1 MKLTITNVACS
12 ILMVIILVTACKKE
26 HYSSRDTSG
35 LKPPPPPP
43 PPPPPDPT
51 LVSFNPA
58 DAIDNW
64 ESAGNK
70 GAIEK
75 TAGKEGQGWLK
86 ATIANGDDFMQ
97 LIYKRPAPVDPK
109 LTIDIGQFVF
119 WFYVS
124 SVADLK
130 NNDGQIE
137 LTSSTE
143 SDKKEYAWNLADII
157 PGLKNGWNEVKLN
170 FNTAQTSSDGG
181 PDIHAFNFFRIYL
194 WTGSKQHS
202 DVAIGVDDL
211 RFRARPKTIEVFNN
225 AETLDNWETAANKG
239 AIEKPGA
246 KEGQGWLKA
255 SIVNNEDFM
264 QFIYKRPAPLNAGL
278 TKANGALK
286 LWLYI
291 GDISQIKSDGQFEL
305 TSSAESDKNEYSW
318 NLAPMIPNLKN
329 GWNELTLNFSD
340 AGESSGDGG
349 PKLTAFNYFKLY
361 LWTNNKTHADVA
373 LGLDDLR
380 LIEK

>member
-1 MKLTITNVACS
+1 MKLYLTIIVCTMLLAVV
-12 ILMVIILVTACKKE
+12 LLTACNKE
-26 HYSSRDTSG
+26 NYSSRDTSG

-75 TAGKEGQGWLK
+75 TGGKEGAGWLK
-86 ATIANGDDFMQ
+86 ASIVTGEDYMH

-109 LTIDIGQFVF
+109 LTIDNGQFVF

-137 LTSSTE
+137 LTSSNE
-143 SDKKEYAWNLADII
+143 SDKREYAWNLADII
-157 PGLKNGWNEVKLN
+157 PGLKNGWNEIKLN
-170 FNTAQTSSDGG
+170 FSTADVSNDGG

-194 WTGSKQHS
+194 WTANKTHS

-211 RFRARPKTIEVFNN
+211 HFRVKPKTLETFNN
-225 AETLDNWETAANKG
+225 ADALDNWETAGNKG

-255 SIVNNEDFM
+255 SIVSGEDYM
-264 QFIYKRPAPLNAGL
+264 HFIYKRPAALNAGL

-286 LWLYI
+286 MWLYI
-291 GDISQIKSDGQFEL
+291 GDISQIKADGQFEL
-305 TSSAESDKNEYSW
+305 TSSGESDKNEYSW
-318 NLAPMIPNLKN
+318 NLATLLPNLKN
-329 GWNELTLNFSD
+329 GWNEITLNFSD

-349 PKLTAFNYFKLY
+349 PKLSAFNFFRLY
-361 LWTNNKTHADVA
+361 LWTTGKTHADVA

-380 LIEK
+380 LVEK